1 MSAERPQR
9 VQLGYIA
16 GAHGVRGALR
26 IKLFNAE
33 SDTLAPGVKVE
44 LCPRDGQEFTAH
56 EVQRFAP
63 KPGSDQARLWLAQV
77 EGRDAA
83 EALRGFGLW
92 VSRAQLPELDE
103 HEFYLADLIG
113 LEVER
118 LIEGMDP
125 EHGVEI
131 VGRITGVTSNTV
143 QPLLS
148 VRLRGR
154 EWLLPAIPP
163 FIKHVDLGRG
173 RVLVDVHEDLFSES

>member
-1 MSAERPQR
+1 MSSERPQR

-44 LCPRDGQEFTAH
+44 LCPREGQEFTAH

-63 KPGSDQARLWLAQV
+63 KPGSDQARLWLAEV

-92 VSRAQLPELDE
+92 VERSQLPELDE
-103 HEFYLADLIG
+103 GEFYLADLIG
-113 LEVER
+113 LEVVR
-118 LIEGMDP
+118 AVEGAGD
-125 EHGVEI
+125 ESLGEI
-131 VGRITGVTSNTV
+131 SGVTSNSA
-143 QPLLS
+143 QPLLC

-154 EWLLPAIPP
+154 EWLLPALAP
-163 FIKHVDLGRG
+163 FIADIDHERR
-173 RVLVDVHEDLFSES
+173 RVLVDVHEDLYTES